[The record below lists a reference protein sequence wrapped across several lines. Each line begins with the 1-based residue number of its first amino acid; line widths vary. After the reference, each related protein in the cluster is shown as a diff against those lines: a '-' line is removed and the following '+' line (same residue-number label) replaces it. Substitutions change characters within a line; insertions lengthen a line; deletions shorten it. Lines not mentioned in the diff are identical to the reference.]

1 MPNAPQRG
9 TPLPDPKPL
18 TRSERAVLNHIAMY
32 CGEDRHLIQS
42 TRYIAD
48 ATFLHQKTV
57 QEAITRLNELQL
69 IRTIAG
75 SVCRT
80 SEHIFLKHASGL
92 PNPDG
97 KPPRSGPPSGRS
109 PRVRIK
115 AVAGGAR

>member
-1 MPNAPQRG
+1 MSEAPKRI
-9 TPLPDPKPL
+9 LPETKPL
-18 TRSERAVLNHIAMY
+18 TRSERAVLHHIAMY
-32 CGEDRHLIQS
+32 CDENRHLIQS

-57 QEAITRLNELQL
+57 QEAITRLNERQL

-80 SEHIFLKHASGL
+80 SEHIFLKYADPAL
-92 PNPDG
+92 PSPDG
-97 KPPRSGPPSGRS
+97 KPPRLGPASGRS

-115 AVAGGAR
+115 AAGGAR